1 MSIHGKARGGRGL
14 PGKFDGDKT
23 DDGVVRAC
31 RRRCSG
37 APAVE
42 RRAQGDVS
50 GSGESASVLRE
61 ARGGEAQLEFDEE
74 GRRRQRSLGKNW
86 GVWERV
92 EMGRQRGSGEET

>member
-1 MSIHGKARGGRGL
+1 MVEYYLWTSSVKNTNAAASG
-14 PGKFDGDKT
+14 
-23 DDGVVRAC
+23 AC
-31 RRRCSG
+31 RSRRSG

-42 RRAQGDVS
+42 LKVLGGAP
-50 GSGESASVLRE
+50 GSGEVARLYRK
-61 ARGGEAQLEFDEE
+61 ARGGDTWPEFDEE